1 MPRPD
6 KHIFVCTQARSEG
19 HPRGSCAQFN
29 SNAVMDSFLMA
40 FQEHDLWGVHKLS
53 SSSCIGPCF
62 TGPSVLVYPEGVM
75 YIKVKP
81 EDVTE
86 IIEKHIKGGEVVE
99 RLQAPAD
106 VW

>member
-6 KHIFVCTQARSEG
+6 KHVFVCTQSRPAG
-19 HPRGSCAQFN
+19 HPRGSCSQFN
-29 SNAVMDSFLMA
+29 SNEVMEAFMAA
-40 FQEHDLWGVHKLS
+40 FQEHDLWGVHKVS
-53 SSSCIGPCF
+53 ASSCIGPCF

-86 IIEKHIKGGEVVE
+86 IVESHLKGGQVVD
-99 RLQAPAD
+99 RLMAPAD
-106 VW
+106 IW